1 MNDDKLKL
9 LIQNVLSTSYGLELF
24 SYFLDLSNCFS
35 RGTNFNNVYQEYYNK
50 GKKDFGHEIAEM
62 IKKYSFDNYIKILK
76 ERNKD
81 YE

>member
-1 MNDDKLKL
+1 MNDDKLKYI
-9 LIQNVLSTSYGLELF
+9 IQNVCNSSDGLKLLSYLLE
-24 SYFLDLSNCFS
+24 LSNCFS
-35 RGTNFNNVYQEYYNK
+35 RGTNFNNLYQEYYNK
-50 GKKDFGHEIAEM
+50 GKKDFGLEIAEM